1 VNVKLVAAGSAVVL
15 ALSGAG
21 AAAAGS
27 GQPGSA
33 KQAPALEAV
42 GSVFNAALAYLKLDR
57 QTLAKD
63 LMDGQSLAQIA
74 VAQGKTSDGLVDT
87 VVPAA
92 KTQLDVAVTAGRLD
106 SAREQMLLTKLRTTL
121 TTLVTKN
128 IAAAKPGGTLR
139 PRPVTMFLQP
149 LLAYLR
155 LHLLTLPN
163 HGPIVRGHIVNPP
176 KGKLAGKLNGSTAID
191 TIIGRVKLKLDQSV
205 ASGRLTPAQAAAFLA
220 KLQAAQAA
228 LTGSH

>member
-27 GQPGSA
+27 SQPGSA

-42 GSVFNAALAYLKLDR
+42 GSVFDAALAYLHLDR

-87 VVPAA
+87 VVAAA
-92 KTQLDVAVTAGRLD
+92 KTELDVAVTAGKLD
-106 SAREQMLLTKLRTTL
+106 SAKEQTLLTKLRSSL
-121 TTLVTKN
+121 ATLVTKN
-128 IAAAKPGGTLR
+128 LPAATPAGTQR

-149 LLAYLR
+149 LLAYLK
-155 LHLLTLPN
+155 LHLVTLPN
-163 HGPIVRGHIVNPP
+163 RGPIANPQT
-176 KGKLAGKLNGSTAID
+176 GKLSGKLNGSTAIN
-191 TIIGRVKLKLDQSV
+191 TIIGRVKLKLDASV
-205 ASGRLTPAQAAAFLA
+205 AAGQLTPAQAAAFLA

-228 LTGSH
+228 LTGAQG

>member
-27 GQPGSA
+27 SQPGSA
-33 KQAPALEAV
+33 KQAPAIEAV
-42 GSVFNAALAYLKLDR
+42 GSVFDAALAYLHLDR

-63 LMDGQSLAQIA
+63 LMGGQSLAQIA

-87 VVPAA
+87 VVAAA
-92 KTQLDVAVTAGRLD
+92 KSQLDVAVTAGKLD
-106 SAREQMLLTKLRTTL
+106 SAKEQTLLTKLRSSL

-128 IAAAKPGGTLR
+128 IPATPAGTQR

-149 LLAYLR
+149 LLAYLK
-155 LHLLTLPN
+155 LHLVTLPN
-163 HGPIVRGHIVNPP
+163 RGPIVSGPIVNPQT
-176 KGKLAGKLNGSTAID
+176 GKLSGKLNGSTAIN
-191 TIIGRVKLKLDQSV
+191 TIIGRVKLKLDASV
-205 ASGRLTPAQAAAFLA
+205 AAGQLTPAQAAAFLA

-228 LTGSH
+228 LTGAHG

>member
-27 GQPGSA
+27 GQAGSP
-33 KQAPALEAV
+33 KQAPGSEAV
-42 GSVFNAALAYLKLDR
+42 GSVFDAALAYLHLDR

-63 LMDGQSLAQIA
+63 LMNGQSLAQIA
-74 VAQGKTSDGLVDT
+74 AAQGKTSDGLVDA
-87 VVPAA
+87 VVAAA
-92 KTQLDVAVTAGRLD
+92 KTQLDVAVTAGKLD
-106 SAREQMLLTKLRTTL
+106 GAKEQTLLTKLRTSL
-121 TTLVTKN
+121 TALVTKN
-128 IAAAKPGGTLR
+128 VAAATQAGTQR

-155 LHLLTLPN
+155 LHLVTLPN
-163 HGPIVRGHIVNPP
+163 
-176 KGKLAGKLNGSTAID
+176 GKLSSKLNGSTSINTAIV
-191 TIIGRVKLKLDQSV
+191 GRVKLKV
-205 ASGRLTPAQAAAFLA
+205 AAGQLTPAQAAAFLA

-228 LTGSH
+228 LTH

>member
-27 GQPGSA
+27 GQAGSPKQVPGS
-33 KQAPALEAV
+33 EAV
-42 GSVFNAALAYLKLDR
+42 GSVFDAALAYLHLDR

-63 LMDGQSLAQIA
+63 LMNGQSLAQIA
-74 VAQGKTSDGLVDT
+74 AAQGKTSDGLVDA
-87 VVPAA
+87 VVAAA
-92 KTQLDVAVTAGRLD
+92 KTQLDVAVTAGKLD
-106 SAREQMLLTKLRTTL
+106 GAKEQTLLTKLRTSL
-121 TTLVTKN
+121 TALVTKN
-128 IAAAKPGGTLR
+128 VAAATQAGTQR

-155 LHLLTLPN
+155 LHLVTLPN
-163 HGPIVRGHIVNPP
+163 GGPVVNPP
-176 KGKLAGKLNGSTAID
+176 KGKLSSKLNGSTSINSA
-191 TIIGRVKLKLDQSV
+191 IIGRVKVKV
-205 ASGRLTPAQAAAFLA
+205 AAGQLTPAQAAAFLA

-228 LTGSH
+228 LTH